1 MLLFVPK
8 IGGALATL
16 VPPDLKALR
25 NKHIATEKCIQKG
38 TWQWIAIFRAYLVTI
53 SKVLFLET
61 RVIYFRLTMRQ
72 FGQCCLQIFVTYQD
86 LIRDSLILSQMI
98 ESLGGLG
105 NLLDINNIT
114 SFGTLVSLSSL
125 ILIYCRPKN
134 CLLCLFEFI

>member
-53 SKVLFLET
+53 SKVLFQITIET
-61 RVIYFRLTMRQ
+61 CVIYFRLTMRQ

-86 LIRDSLILSQMI
+86 LIRDSLILSQTI

-105 NLLDINNIT
+105 YLLNNST
-114 SFGTLVSLSSL
+114 SLGMIVSLSSL
-125 ILIYCRPKN
+125 MNFIAGLKTN
-134 CLLCLFEFI
+134 CFVNLNS